1 MSKAAAQGMGGLL
14 KYYDRTAAWP
24 AALNIVETGMA
35 APSSTRRVVHERAQR
50 RCESCTAMNDAA
62 IVSKVVIQKQRQL
75 SRSSIRAVRSGR
87 ITLSGMPLVCASL
100 GAHPQDVRRP

>member
-1 MSKAAAQGMGGLL
+1 MSCIPSPYTPYFPSMSKAAAQGMGGLL

-50 RCESCTAMNDAA
+50 RCEYCTAMNDAA
-62 IVSKVVIQKQRQL
+62 IVSRSI
-75 SRSSIRAVRSGR
+75 SRG
-87 ITLSGMPLVCASL
+87 L
-100 GAHPQDVRRP
+100 